1 MLSYNVPKLAVC
13 LCKSKSPTESRYFVC
28 WTDGEKETRR
38 VKHNDKLC
46 AERKRNIRTNAT
58 KTINNSFFVNDLRWC
73 CFFSTEHIR
82 QSIHSTYC
90 ESAETIV
97 MRMHVPFLRRSLLP
111 PFSVFQLRLSTS
123 SLAATVHKT
132 EAFYFCLLPARVGCH
147 FLLYLK
153 RMEKAFAVKLICVTT
168 RRRWTK
174 IIETCQFIN
183 WWSKLMN

>member
-1 MLSYNVPKLAVC
+1 MLSYNVPELSVC

-97 MRMHVPFLRRSLLP
+97 MRMHVPFLRRSLLA

-123 SLAATVHKT
+123 SLAATVHKKQKHFISVCIQLVLY
-132 EAFYFCLLPARVGCH
+132 AIFCCIQNEWKKH
-147 FLLYLK
+147 S
-153 RMEKAFAVKLICVTT
+153 
-168 RRRWTK
+168 
-174 IIETCQFIN
+174 QSN
-183 WWSKLMN
+183 WFVSQHVDDEQKS